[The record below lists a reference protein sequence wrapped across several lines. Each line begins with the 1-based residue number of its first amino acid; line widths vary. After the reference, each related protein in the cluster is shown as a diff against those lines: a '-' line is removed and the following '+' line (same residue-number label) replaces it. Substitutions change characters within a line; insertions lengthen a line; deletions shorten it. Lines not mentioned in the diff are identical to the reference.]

1 MNAAV
6 ILPIRYVTPDKVSQ
20 VLATLMANG
29 ARVSCTRYQAARY
42 LDAARG
48 DVDAACESWREDH
61 LHWSARVLTERLPGS
76 LEASE

>member
-1 MNAAV
+1 MSP
-6 ILPIRYVTPDKVSQ
+6 ISTIEPIRYVTPDKVSQ
-20 VLATLMANG
+20 VLTTLMDG
-29 ARVSCTRYQAARY
+29 AHIPCTRAVAARY

-61 LHWSARVLTERLPGS
+61 LHWSARVVTERLPGS